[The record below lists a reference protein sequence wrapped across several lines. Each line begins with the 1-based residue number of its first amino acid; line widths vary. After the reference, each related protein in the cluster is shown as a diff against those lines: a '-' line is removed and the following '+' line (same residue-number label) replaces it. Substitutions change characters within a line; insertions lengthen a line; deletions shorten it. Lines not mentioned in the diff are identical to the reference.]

1 MSPHRAGAPDS
12 RTAAAGTTTAA
23 GTTDPV
29 PDAGTDGTAAPPARP
44 ERGFARFVTDAF
56 EPKNWIIAL
65 TVVVGWQ
72 VAGLTGVGWGLFG
85 AVFAAVFPVLFITF
99 GIRRGTWADRH
110 LGVRQQR
117 LVAMVFIISSVLTGT
132 LLMVLLGAP
141 QAMVALIAAMVATLV
156 VLMAITVAW
165 KVSVH
170 AAVSAGSVAILTLV
184 FHGPHP
190 LVLLPLVVLVGWSRI
205 ALRDHTPAQ
214 VVTGALLGAL
224 IAGSTFAL
232 LR

>member
-1 MSPHRAGAPDS
+1 MTPHHAGAPRADRAPTDTPAS
-12 RTAAAGTTTAA
+12 ADTSSPAAPAPAAAPEA
-23 GTTDPV
+23 G
-29 PDAGTDGTAAPPARP
+29 GRS
-44 ERGFARFVTDAF
+44 ERRAARFVTDAF

-65 TVVVGWQ
+65 TVLVGWA
-72 VAGLTGVGWGLFG
+72 VDGLAGVGWGLFG
-85 AVFAAVFPVLFITF
+85 ALFAAVIPVLFITF

-132 LLMVLLGAP
+132 LLMLLLGAP

-156 VLMAITVAW
+156 VLLAITVTW

-170 AAVSAGSVAILTLV
+170 AAVSAGSVVILTAV
-184 FHGPHP
+184 HGPWLLAAAP
-190 LVLLPLVVLVGWSRI
+190 LVALVGWSRV

-214 VVTGALLGAL
+214 VVTGTALGAL
-224 IAGSTFAL
+224 IAGSAFVL